1 MNSRKKR
8 IFDVFLFFN
17 ELDLLELRFKTLYP
31 IVDYFIVTELFETF
45 SGTPKKLL
53 FKKNKKRFEEFSKKI
68 IYNPVS
74 IKQLENLK
82 NKEWEKYT
90 SDFNISL
97 AHKHNGR
104 PAKNIQSSLKREIN
118 HRDSCILG
126 FYNLAS
132 PNDIILLSDLDEI
145 PNPKAIKD
153 IIKKPIKSPYYFKM
167 SWYLYWINNKV
178 SDPWFGTVLF
188 EFKYLKGKSL
198 DNLRLASSNEDIVPG
213 EIVDNG
219 GWHFSYLG
227 GSEAIRKKLNAHPFQ
242 GYKVQI
248 ARLLDKLKIRN
259 IKATVQK
266 NKDILFQKRKLYK
279 VNLDDTYPQELLKDP
294 NFIKKFSCK

>member
-1 MNSRKKR
+1 MSEKKKK

-31 IVDYFIVTELFETF
+31 IVDYFIVTELHETF
-45 SGTPKKLL
+45 SGHKKKLL
-53 FKKNKKRFEEFSKKI
+53 FHKNKERFKEFSKKI
-68 IYNPVS
+68 IYNPIS
-74 IKQLENLK
+74 TKELENLK

-97 AHKHNGR
+97 AHKHRGR
-104 PAKNIQSSLKREIN
+104 PAKNIKDSLKREIT

-145 PNPKAIKD
+145 PNPKAIKET
-153 IIKKPIKSPYYFKM
+153 IKKPIKLPYYFKM
-167 SWYLYWINNKV
+167 DWYLYWINNKV

-188 EFKYLKGKSL
+188 EFKYLEGKSL
-198 DNLRLASSNEDIVPG
+198 DNLRLASSNQDIVPG

-227 GSEAIRKKLNAHPFQ
+227 GSKAIRKKLDAHPFQ
-242 GYKVQI
+242 GYKAQI
-248 ARLLDKLKIRN
+248 ARLLDKLKVRS
-259 IKATVQK
+259 IKTTLKQ
-266 NKDILFQKRKLYK
+266 NKDILLQKRKLAK
-279 VNLDDTYPQELLKDP
+279 VNIDHTYPKELLKDL
-294 NFIKKFSCK
+294 NFIKKFSC

>member
-1 MNSRKKR
+1 MISSKKR

-17 ELDLLELRFKTLYP
+17 ELDLLELRLKTLYQ

-45 SGTPKKLL
+45 SGNPKELL
-53 FKKNKKRFEEFSKKI
+53 FNKNKERFKEFSNKI

-74 IKQLENLK
+74 TKELENLK
-82 NKEWEKYT
+82 KKEWEKYI
-90 SDFNISL
+90 SDLNISL
-97 AHKHNGR
+97 AHKHKGR
-104 PAKNIQSSLKREIN
+104 PAKKIQSSLKREIT

-126 FYNLAS
+126 FYNLAT

-145 PNPKAIKD
+145 PNPKAIKE
-153 IIKKPIKSPYYFKM
+153 IIKNPIKSPYYFKM
-167 SWYLYWINNKV
+167 DWYLYWINNKV
-178 SDPWFGTVLF
+178 SEPWFGTVLF

-198 DNLRLASSNEDIVPG
+198 DNLRLASSNQDIVPG

-227 GSEAIRKKLNAHPFQ
+227 GCEAIRKKLNAHPFQ

-248 ARLLDKLKIRN
+248 ARLLDKLKLRN
-259 IKATVQK
+259 IKATIQK

-279 VNLDDTYPQELLKDP
+279 VNLDDTYPKELLKDP

>member
-1 MNSRKKR
+1 MISRKKK

-31 IVDYFIVTELFETF
+31 IIDYFIVTELSETF
-45 SGTPKKLL
+45 SGKPKELL
-53 FKKNKKRFEEFSKKI
+53 FNKNKKRFKKFTKKI

-74 IKQLENLK
+74 TKELENLK
-82 NKEWEKYT
+82 NIEWEKYT
-90 SDFNISL
+90 SNFNISL
-97 AHKHNGR
+97 AHKHRGR
-104 PAKNIQSSLKREIN
+104 PAKNIKASLKREIT

-132 PNDIILLSDLDEI
+132 PADIILLSDLDEI
-145 PNPKAIKD
+145 PSPKAIKET
-153 IIKKPIKSPYYFKM
+153 IKKPLKLAYYFKM
-167 SWYLYWINNKV
+167 DWYLYWINNKV

-188 EFKYLKGKSL
+188 EFRYLEGKSL
-198 DNLRLASSNEDIVPG
+198 DNLRLASSNQDIVPG
-213 EIVDNG
+213 KIVDKG

-242 GYKVQI
+242 GYKVQV
-248 ARLLDKLKIRN
+248 ARFLDKLKIRS
-259 IKATVQK
+259 IKATLQN
-266 NKDILFQKRKLYK
+266 NKDILFQRRKLYK
-279 VNLDDTYPQELLKDP
+279 VKLDNSYPQELLKDP

>member
-1 MNSRKKR
+1 MISSKKR

-17 ELDLLELRFKTLYP
+17 ELDLLELRLKTLYP
-31 IVDYFIVTELFETF
+31 IVDYFIITELCETF
-45 SGTPKKLL
+45 SGNPKELL
-53 FKKNKKRFEEFSKKI
+53 FNENKERFKEFSKKM

-74 IKQLENLK
+74 SKELQNLK
-82 NKEWEKYT
+82 NKEWEDYI

-97 AHKHNGR
+97 AHKHKGR
-104 PAKNIQSSLKREIN
+104 PAKNIQSSLKREIT

-126 FYNLAS
+126 FFNLAS

-145 PNPKAIKD
+145 PNPNAIKEV
-153 IIKKPIKSPYYFKM
+153 IKKPINSPYYFKM
-167 SWYLYWINNKV
+167 DWYLYWINNKV

-188 EFKYLKGKSL
+188 DFKYLKGKSL
-198 DNLRLASSNEDIVPG
+198 DNLRLASSNQDIVPG

-248 ARLLDKLKIRN
+248 ARLFDKLKIRS
-259 IKATVQK
+259 IKATIQQ
-266 NKDILFQKRKLYK
+266 NKDFLFQGRKLHK
-279 VNLDDTYPQELLKDP
+279 VNLDETYPKELLKNP